1 MEVELRKTFGIIK
14 SVQTLSNSSIAS
26 EIKDKQPDVRS
37 RQNLSA
43 IIEEPMS
50 CENNKDF
57 AKNPK
62 EVERNITCPTKERK
76 ESLDKM

>member
-1 MEVELRKTFGIIK
+1 MEGKLRKTLEIMK
-14 SVQTLSNSSIAS
+14 SVQTLSNSYIAS
-26 EIKDKQPDVRS
+26 EIKEKQPDVRS

-57 AKNPK
+57 AKNQK
-62 EVERNITCPTKERK
+62 VVEKNVTFPTKERK